1 MLDIRWIAQN
11 RELVKDGARRKRI
24 EVDVDRLI
32 EAYDGWRA
40 RQQEV
45 QGMAAEK
52 NEANRALRTLAPDER
67 QALIERMR
75 DMTAREKELRAESDA
90 LEEEWRALLLE
101 VPSPPAPG
109 VPEGKDDSENV
120 EIRRWGTIRE
130 FGFEP
135 LSHQELGERLDIVDK
150 ERAARIAGSRT
161 YFLKG
166 DGALLEMAVLRLAL
180 DLLVYERG
188 FTAMAPPVLVRDEAM
203 VGTGYYPGGEDQVY
217 RVPSDGLNLVGT
229 SEVPLS
235 AYHSG
240 EILPAAALPV
250 RMAGI
255 STCFRREA
263 GAAGKDTAG
272 LYRVHQFQKVEQV
285 VVCRA
290 DEEESIR
297 HHQAILEN
305 AETLMQ
311 RLEIP
316 YRVVDVCTGDLGR
329 GQVQKFDIEAWMPSR
344 NAYSETHSASRFHE
358 FQARRMQLRYRD
370 EEGKVRYC
378 HTLNNTAAASPRIL
392 IPLLELNQN
401 EDGSVTIPAALRPYM
416 GGRDRIVPPAATPAP

>member
-1 MLDIRWIAQN
+1 
-11 RELVKDGARRKRI
+11 
-24 EVDVDRLI
+24 
-32 EAYDGWRA
+32 
-40 RQQEV
+40 
-45 QGMAAEK
+45 
-52 NEANRALRTLAPDER
+52 
-67 QALIERMR
+67 
-75 DMTAREKELRAESDA
+75 
-90 LEEEWRALLLE
+90 
-101 VPSPPAPG
+101 
-109 VPEGKDDSENV
+109 
-120 EIRRWGTIRE
+120 
-130 FGFEP
+130 
-135 LSHQELGERLDIVDK
+135 
-150 ERAARIAGSRT
+150 
-161 YFLKG
+161 
-166 DGALLEMAVLRLAL
+166 
-180 DLLVYERG
+180 
-188 FTAMAPPVLVRDEAM
+188 VRDEAM

-285 VVCRA
+285 VVCRG
-290 DEEESIR
+290 DEEESLR